1 MKLVGIRCDTVAKD
15 DVYYL
20 VFYDIDKESITS
32 EQIMKIQEIM
42 AIHNLSFVLYKTKHG
57 YHVVGLTPTNMI
69 QHASAFTALQRTFK
83 EYYGGIVI
91 RISQKPNEKQEL
103 IMLNETNG
111 EVIPNLYNVFADRFG
126 LKKKPWQ
133 RAFSKYLL
141 VFVRYRSEK
150 E

>member
-20 VFYDIDKESITS
+20 VFYDIDREELSQLQMKEIESL
-32 EQIMKIQEIM
+32 MKH
-42 AIHNLSFVLYKTKHG
+42 HNVSYILYKTKHG
-57 YHVVGLTPTNMI
+57 YHLVGLTPLRI
-69 QHASAFTALQRTFK
+69 LQHALVFASLKDIFK